1 MLELAVADGK
11 VDPKEAMA
19 DNHGKSPW
27 LLIGKYP
34 SSYHLVI

>member
-19 DNHGKSPW
+19 VTMESHHGKSPW
-27 LLIGKYP
+27 LLIGK
-34 SSYHLVI
+34 